1 MIRRRVELIRD
12 AVMAIAFACI
22 LVGGWEFADW
32 LAWIAVND
40 PNARAAT
47 GLIERP

>member
-1 MIRRRVELIRD
+1 MTRRRIGVIRD
-12 AVMAIAFACI
+12 AVMAIAVACI
-22 LVGGWEFADW
+22 LVGGWELGDW
-32 LAWIAVND
+32 LAWIAISD